1 MQNDQFCSGGA
12 IVQAQG
18 GGQGQ
23 AAAHLL
29 GIIEAEVLADV
40 CGAAVALIA

>member
-12 IVQAQG
+12 IAEAQG
-18 GGQGQ
+18 GEPGQ

-29 GIIEAEVLADV
+29 GIIEVEVLAHV
-40 CGAAVALIA
+40 CRAAVALIP